1 VVFQTDV
8 QRVAGNQDHFRKK
21 LWTDRP
27 QIPSFPMHQERI
39 GPKKP
44 VLPTGPGAATVDRAK
59 ARMCEAARPRTKTL
73 PKTMTD
79 LMPRSVFSFS
89 ALLRDQIHKKENHA
103 P

>member
-1 VVFQTDV
+1 MTRCPNANRCIRNEPAF
-8 QRVAGNQDHFRKK
+8 N
-21 LWTDRP
+21 
-27 QIPSFPMHQERI
+27 
-39 GPKKP
+39 KP

-89 ALLRDQIHKKENHA
+89 ALLRDKIHKKENHA

>member
-1 VVFQTDV
+1 VVFQTDA
-8 QRVAGNQDHFRKK
+8 QRVAGNQDHFGKK
-21 LWTDRP
+21 LWTERR
-27 QIPSFPMHQERI
+27 QIPSFPTHQERI

-59 ARMCEAARPRTKTL
+59 ARMCEAERPRTKTL

-79 LMPRSVFSFS
+79 LMPRSVFCFQP
-89 ALLRDQIHKKENHA
+89 LLRDTINNEHHA